1 MIGRLRS
8 KSAREWAQAL
18 ERDGFAIRKGKGSH
32 HVYQHP
38 DGRRVLVVYHN
49 LGDTFGP
56 KTIKQLLSGTGWREE
71 DLKRL
76 KLLV

>member
-1 MIGRLRS
+1 MIGRL
-8 KSAREWAQAL
+8 KNKTAREWVQAL
-18 ERDGFAIRKGKGSH
+18 ERDGFTVRKGRGSH

-38 DGRRVLVVYHN
+38 DGRRVLVVYHR

-56 KTIKQLLSGTGWREE
+56 KTIKQLLTGTFWKEE

-76 KLLV
+76 KLIG